1 MNTVCG
7 WYAGHATFS
16 KDHLETMLR
25 AVLPDGSAYDTRAG
39 DQHALACASRRHQHS
54 IADKS
59 GCYAVIAGQPYWS
72 DEKLASIANNK
83 NHASALLSAYLD
95 QGEHCLDLLQGNFV
109 LAIIDPGQRKLF
121 LAIDRIG
128 NEALFYTRMND
139 GFAFSSRAAS
149 LLTLPGIS
157 RELNQQALY
166 DYLYFHA
173 IPSPETVYQGLS
185 KLAPGHYLV
194 LQDNSAST
202 HRYWSPDF
210 AKSHESQTEL
220 ESRLHSILR
229 RSLQRSAPG
238 SNAGTFLSGGVD
250 SSTISGLLA
259 ELQQQSAKTFSI
271 GFDAEEYNEI
281 EYARL
286 TSKHFKTQLHEYF
299 VTPQDV
305 VDIVPRIAEYYDE
318 PFGNSSAV
326 PVYYCAKLA
335 KDNGVSLMLA
345 GDGGD
350 ELFAGN
356 EHYRKQQIFGI
367 YDKTPG
373 FVKCLLQPM
382 IRYFPGGQYIMPIR
396 KARSYIEQARVPM
409 PKRLETYN
417 MLHHFDAKNTFTEEF
432 YAQISESAPIKHM
445 QEQYFAVQSG
455 SMLDRMLLLD
465 WKQTLADNDL
475 RKVNGMCDLAGV
487 DVSYPLLDDELL
499 EFSMTVPDKMKIK
512 GNQLRYFFKHAMR
525 DFLPRGVLTKS
536 KHGFGLPFGV
546 WMRTH
551 QPLQELAYDNI
562 AALKQR
568 HMLKNDF
575 LNQLVKLHRE
585 DHAAFYGEF
594 IWVLMMLELWLS
606 SHQH

>member
-7 WYAGHATFS
+7 WYTNYAGFPR
-16 KDHLETMLR
+16 DYLEPMLR
-25 AVLPDGSAYDTRAG
+25 AVLPDGSRHDARNG
-39 DQHALACASRRHQHS
+39 DQYALACGSRNQAHN
-54 IADKS
+54 IAEKN
-59 GCYAVIAGQPYWS
+59 GCYAVITGRPYWH
-72 DEKLASIANNK
+72 DEKLASIANIN
-83 NHASALLSAYLD
+83 NHASALLIAYLD
-95 QGEHCLDLLQGNFV
+95 QGEHCLDSLQGNFA
-109 LAIIDPGQRKLF
+109 LAIIDPGQRKLL

-128 NEALFYTRMND
+128 NEALHYTSIND
-139 GFAFSSRAAS
+139 GIAFASRAAS
-149 LLTLPGIS
+149 LLTLPDIS

-166 DYLYFHA
+166 NYLYFHA
-173 IPSPETVYQGLS
+173 IPSPKTVYQGLN

-194 LQDNSAST
+194 LQDNNVST

-210 AKSHESQTEL
+210 AKSRESLTQL

-229 RSLQRSAPG
+229 RSLQRSAPD
-238 SNAGTFLSGGVD
+238 SNTGAFLSGGVD
-250 SSTISGLLA
+250 SSTISGVLA
-259 ELQQQSAKTFSI
+259 ETQDQAAKTFSI
-271 GFDAEEYNEI
+271 GFDAKEYNEI

-356 EHYRKQQIFGI
+356 EHYRKQQIFGV

-373 FVKCLLQPM
+373 FVKYLLQPM
-382 IRYFPGGQYIMPIR
+382 IQYFPGGQYIMPIR

-409 PKRLETYN
+409 PERLETYN
-417 MLHHFDAKNTFTEEF
+417 MLHHFDAKSTFTEEF
-432 YAQISESAPIKHM
+432 YAQISESVPIKHM

-475 RKVNGMCDLAGV
+475 RKVNGMCDLAGI

-499 EFSMTVPDKMKIK
+499 EFSMSVPDKMKIK

-525 DFLPRGVLTKS
+525 NFLPQGVLSKS

-568 HMLKNDF
+568 HILKNDF
-575 LNQLVKLHRE
+575 LDQLVKLHRE

>member
-7 WYAGHATFS
+7 WYTSHAGFPRN
-16 KDHLETMLR
+16 HLESMLR
-25 AVLPDGSAYDTRAG
+25 AVLPDGSRHDACSG
-39 DQHALACASRRHQHS
+39 DQYALACGTRKQHYS
-54 IADKS
+54 IAEEGD
-59 GCYAVIAGQPYWS
+59 CYAAIAGQPYWPNERLTS
-72 DEKLASIANNK
+72 LANHK
-83 NHASALLSAYLD
+83 NHAAALLSAYLE
-95 QGEHCLDLLQGNFV
+95 QGEHCLDSLQGNFV
-109 LAIIDPGQRKLF
+109 LAIIDPQKRKLV

-128 NEALFYTRMND
+128 NESLFYTSLND
-139 GFAFSSRAAS
+139 GIAFASRAAS
-149 LLTLPGIS
+149 LHTLPGIS

-166 DYLYFHA
+166 NYLYFHA
-173 IPSPETVYQGLS
+173 IPSPETVHQGLH

-194 LQDNSAST
+194 LQDNNVST

-210 AKSHESQTEL
+210 TKSHDSQPEL

-229 RSLQRSAPG
+229 RSLQRSNPDNHTGA
-238 SNAGTFLSGGVD
+238 FLSGGVD
-250 SSTISGLLA
+250 SSTISGVLA
-259 ELQQQSAKTFSI
+259 EIQEHPAKTFSI

-335 KDNGVSLMLA
+335 KDNGISLMLA

-356 EHYRKQQIFGI
+356 VRYRKQQIFGL

-373 FVKCLLQPM
+373 LVKCLLQP
-382 IRYFPGGQYIMPIR
+382 IIQHFPGGQYIMPIR

-409 PKRLETYN
+409 PERLETYN
-417 MLHHFDAKNTFTEEF
+417 MLHHFDAKSTFTDEF
-432 YAQISESAPIKHM
+432 YAQVSESVPIKHM
-445 QEQYFAVQSG
+445 QEQYYAVQNN

-512 GNQLRYFFKHAMR
+512 GNQLRYFFKHAMC
-525 DFLPRGVLTKS
+525 DFLPQGVLTKS

-546 WMRTH
+546 WMRTY

-568 HMLKNDF
+568 HILKNDF
-575 LNQLVKLHRE
+575 LDQLVKLHRE

-594 IWVLMMLELWLS
+594 IWVLMMLELWLK
-606 SHQH
+606 SHNH